1 MKHVSKMKLIDED
14 VLSSLQTKSR
24 AVTGEEGVEKKLSLI
39 LNNQMLGDDEKM
51 KLYQQALGRLIAD
64 NKIEKLTSVKSE
76 VYDKPIH
83 PPAGGGL
90 TSQMIIESLPERQ
103 KKKAGEMIRRI
114 VDREMGSRVWNE
126 RGELLD
132 ENGLA
137 VVGSNITELIK
148 TSRSS
153 GKTDKNPHGWRE
165 FVRRLHSAG
174 IKPAEI
180 LNKNFQ
186 EEYKSLS
193 QKPVRRTLAVRRGWR
208 VKKK

>member
-83 PPAGGGL
+83 PPAG
-90 TSQMIIESLPERQ
+90 I
-103 KKKAGEMIRRI
+103 
-114 VDREMGSRVWNE
+114 
-126 RGELLD
+126 
-132 ENGLA
+132 
-137 VVGSNITELIK
+137 GSNVSNDHRVSTRK
-148 TSRSS
+148 T
-153 GKTDKNPHGWRE
+153 KE
-165 FVRRLHSAG
+165 
-174 IKPAEI
+174 
-180 LNKNFQ
+180 
-186 EEYKSLS
+186 KS
-193 QKPVRRTLAVRRGWR
+193 W
-208 VKKK
+208 